1 MNNAQR
7 RLVKNQIQLLNGLI
21 TEMTNY
27 VDGRDD
33 LEDLTAIRDDLE
45 LLLEPTK
52 TFIVRMTLSDGSFTA
67 LTVDDYSEGQ
77 ALEQLGSDVKAEVIG
92 WRNVDGS
99 VALKEGVTG

>member
-21 TEMTNY
+21 TDTGVIDVGLVEE
-27 VDGRDD
+27 
-33 LEDLTAIRDDLE
+33 LEAIRDDLE

-52 TFIVRMTLSDGSFTA
+52 TFIIRMTLSDGSFTA

-77 ALEQLGSDVKAEVIG
+77 ALEQLGGENVKAEVIG
-92 WRNVDGS
+92 WRNTDGS